1 MRRRNERY
9 LIKHVNKKSGGDIA
23 KVISLVVVLMLFVS
37 VILWYIGSVV
47 NSEERSFFPSI
58 SRNDTTDDE
67 ISIYNHEEIPYEPAE
82 NVTPDVALV
91 GINYLEYG
99 NMFELPLNG
108 ATGWAATR
116 LPVRAEASSSA
127 QTLVSIEAGRG
138 FTILESSGN
147 WWYVDLN
154 DGQTGW
160 VDNRGCFINLPDI
173 IPSMV
178 FQNTNASGSIMVSL
192 GYTIPGITGEVMY
205 NARAFNYRLNREEYI
220 VPGMYS
226 LARSLFVAQQAAREN
241 GNTLIINEVFRPRAT
256 QSAVVQG
263 MNSLMAQNSDVH
275 SAITSSPWNLGWFIS
290 TGTSNHQRGAAV
302 DASIGMIRTY
312 EYRQTGDFIYR
323 HVLGFREHIMPTC
336 MHELSPRAAIFNSPR
351 TITAAQMLDSNTV
364 FNDNV
369 TPGVRHLQR
378 AFGAAGFTP
387 LASEWWH
394 FNHADSITTAN
405 SMSITGNFF
414 TETIYSRPPIIQE

>member
-9 LIKHVNKKSGGDIA
+9 LIKHVNKKSGSDIA

-47 NSEERSFFPSI
+47 NSDDRSFFPRPERS
-58 SRNDTTDDE
+58 DATDNE
-67 ISIYNHEEIPYEPAE
+67 IASYYNGEIPYEPAE
-82 NVTPDVALV
+82 NITPDVALT
-91 GINYLEYG
+91 GMNYLEYG
-99 NMFELPLNG
+99 DMFELPLNG
-108 ATGWAATR
+108 TTGWAATR
-116 LPVRAEASSSA
+116 LPVRAEPSANA
-127 QTLVSIEAGRG
+127 QTIVTMEAGRG
-138 FTILESSGN
+138 FTILDGSGN

-173 IPSMV
+173 IPSMI

-205 NARAFNYRLNREEYI
+205 VARAFNYRLGREEYI

-226 LARSLFVAQQAAREN
+226 LARSLFIAQQAALEN
-241 GNTLIINEVFRPRAT
+241 GDTLIINEVFRPRAT
-256 QSAVVQG
+256 QAAVVQG

-275 SAITSSPWNLGWFIS
+275 SAITSAPWSLSWFIS

-312 EYRQTGDFIYR
+312 EYRQTGDFVYR
-323 HVLGFREHIMPTC
+323 HVLAVREHIMPTC
-336 MHELSPRAAIFNSPR
+336 MHELSPRAAIFDSPR
-351 TITAAQMLDSNTV
+351 TITAAQMLDSNTA
-364 FNDNV
+364 FSDNV
-369 TPGVRHLQR
+369 TPGVRRLQR
-378 AFGAAGFTP
+378 AFGAGGFTP

-394 FNHADSITTAN
+394 FNHADSISNAN

-414 TETIYSRPPIIQE
+414 TETIYSRPPVI